1 MFKSLN
7 SRANPATR
15 PLFEALEPRWL
26 LSADLPGLAVPI
38 DGTHV
43 TDVAAQHAVE
53 LSAATRH
60 EIVFVD
66 GGVPDVDAL
75 VAAMQAEPGERQ
87 LEVVVLDP
95 NADGIAQVTAE
106 LAGRHGLDAIHLI
119 GHGADGS
126 IRLGTSL
133 LDAGEASRRAA
144 TLVRWHNA
152 LKPDADILLYGC
164 RSAYGIGGERLL
176 ATLADLTGA
185 DVAGSTD
192 ATGAEDLGGNWVL
205 ERQTGRVEAAL
216 ALSLRTQQRYAAIFD
231 AAAGGGETRANSSTA
246 NTQSL
251 QPGSQK
257 QVAVALDGSYV
268 VVWASD
274 HASAGNSEI
283 YARRF
288 NANGTAATGEIQVN
302 TTTSG
307 TQNTPAVACD
317 ASGNFVVMWQGADA
331 SGTGTFA
338 RRFAADGT
346 ALAAQFQVNTTTAGD
361 QREGAIAMTADGRFV
376 IGWSSEGGQDG
387 SGSGAYVRLYN
398 AAGTAQTGE
407 VRVNSTT
414 AGNQYMDSLA
424 MTSDGGFIAVGSGEN
439 IDGSGMGAFYRRFDS
454 SGAAI
459 DASQITA
466 STTTSGDQSYVSI
479 GTAPDDRFTI
489 SWSSAGQDGSG
500 VGVYVQR
507 FNADGTRLGSEFRAN
522 STTAN
527 DQHRSSVAMDVDG
540 RIVVAWD
547 SASQD
552 GSGLGVYRREFN
564 WDGSSN
570 GSETRVNTTTTN
582 NQTNASVAM
591 NALGQYVVAWSGEGT
606 GDTSG
611 VFVQR
616 YSAALVVDTTS
627 DVADGTTTS
636 IAALLANRGA
646 DGRISLREAILATN
660 NTANVGG
667 ADRIFFNIAGG
678 GPHTITV
685 AAGGLPTITGAV
697 DIDATSEPNYV
708 STPVVVL
715 TSAASGGSSGLVLD
729 TGSSG
734 STIRGLAINGFD
746 LSGIRILNSS
756 NNTVAGN
763 FLGTNAAGTT
773 AVANQVGVY
782 ITGGS
787 SNNVIGGTTAA
798 DRNVISGSDVD
809 GVQIFG
815 SGTSGNVVRGN
826 IIGLDVTAT
835 VDLGNT
841 NQGVAIFNGATNNW
855 IGGTGAGEGNI
866 ISGNGGDGV
875 IVNTSTSTGNRI
887 LGNSIYANDGLG
899 IDHANDGVTA
909 NNGATGGAPNQGMDS
924 PVITRA
930 IVNGG
935 TFIVE
940 GYVGNAASSATFAN
954 ARVEFFRAAADP
966 SGSGEG
972 RTYLGALT
980 TNSASQFSG
989 SFAVVGLTAGDVITA
1004 TATDPSGNTSEFG
1017 VNFTSI
1023 GPEPVAVNDS
1033 YSVNEDTTL
1042 TVAPATT
1049 GLVDWY
1055 RFDDG
1060 GTNQTLANSAT
1071 PANTGTRGSSTGA
1084 DAADPT
1090 FVAGRVGS
1098 NALSFDGSSDYATA
1112 LSTTARTSNNFTLS
1126 AWFKTDTTTGA
1137 HHILW
1142 QGYSGGNGWGD
1153 PSSSTANAEM
1163 NLTIGRYNADN
1174 RITFFLGYDVDTGNP
1189 IDIVS
1194 SSTFTDTTNWHHV
1207 AVVVSD
1213 QGGGTLQANLYV
1225 DGILEGTDTGTQN
1238 DRSAWS
1244 GPMRVGAPSAST
1256 RFFDGQIDEV
1266 RVYNTALSAADV
1278 ADLARAGVL
1287 DNDTDTM
1294 RAGLSA
1300 VLVSGP
1306 SNGTLTLNA
1315 DGSFAY
1321 TPNSNFAGTDS
1332 FTYRANDGTNNSSVA
1347 TATITVN
1354 PVNDAPVNTV
1364 PGSITVTED
1373 VATALTGISVADVDS
1388 GASSLQMSFSVG
1400 SGTLAATS
1408 GGGVTVSGSG
1418 SGTVT
1423 LAGTVTNLNSFIAGS
1438 GLTFTTAANATG
1450 AVTLTVSTNDQGNTG
1465 SGGARSDTDNVT
1477 LNVTAVND
1485 APVNTVP
1492 ASIAVTEDVATALTG
1507 ISVAD
1512 VDAGSAS
1519 LQITLSVGSGTLA
1532 ATAGGGVGVSGS
1544 GTASLVLT
1552 GTASNLNTF
1561 VSGSNVTFTTAANA
1575 TSAVTLT
1582 VATSDQGNSGSG
1594 GTRTDSDNVT
1604 LNVTAVNDAPV
1615 LAGVNNLTA
1624 INEDPSSNGGTLVS
1638 ALLSGQVADPDSGAL
1653 SGIAVV
1659 SVDNTNGTWQ
1669 FSTNGGGAW
1678 NNFGSPDATTARL
1691 LAADASTLVRF
1702 VPSANYNGTASIVLR
1717 AWDRTAGTAGGTANV
1732 TGNGGSTPYSST
1744 TATASVTVSA
1754 VNDAPTVT
1762 APGSIALTEDVAGAL
1777 TGISFADVDVATGNM
1792 VATFTVA
1799 QGALAATSGGGV
1811 TVGGTA
1817 TALTLTGTPANLNA
1831 FIAGSALTYTSA
1843 ANDTTSVT
1851 LGVSVDDLGNTG
1863 SGGAQ
1868 SSGVTNV
1875 TLTFSAINDAPQ
1887 NTVPGAQ
1894 TVNEDT
1900 ALVFSTGNGN
1910 RISITDADAASGSVQ
1925 VTLSVTNGALTLSS
1939 GAGLTF
1945 TTGDGTADAN
1955 LVFSGTVANI
1965 NTALNGMRYDPTGA
1979 YSGPALLSITTNDQ
1993 GNTGAGG
2000 ALSDNDTV
2008 AITVDAVNDPPLNTV
2023 PAAQSINANIALTFS
2038 SGNGNRISVADS
2050 DAAGNPVQVTLTA
2063 TNGTVTLASVSGLA
2077 FSVGSGTADAT
2088 MTFTGTITDVNAA
2101 LDGLVFDPAPAF
2113 VGAAS
2118 LQIVTSDQGNTG
2130 SGGAQT
2136 DNDTIAITV
2145 NASTSP
2151 TAVDDS
2157 YGVGED
2163 STLPASA
2170 SVLDNDTD
2178 PDTAPAGL
2186 TADLVT
2192 GPASAS
2198 AFTLN
2203 ADGTFNYT
2211 PIANFSGTDTFT
2223 YRVFDGTTYS
2233 NVATATITVAA
2244 VNDAPVNTAPG
2255 AQAATEDTALT
2266 FSTGNG
2272 NAIAITD
2279 VDDAGGNLQ
2288 VTLTA
2293 ANGTVTLAGFAG
2305 LSFSSGDG
2313 TGDALMA
2320 FSGTKAAINAALE
2333 GLVFTGTPNFSGAAG
2348 LQIDT
2353 SDLGNTGAG
2362 GALNDSDAITIN
2374 VAAAN
2379 DAPISNVPAAQ
2390 AGTEDVTLVFS
2401 VANGNALTVTDVDA
2415 GAGALEITL
2424 TAANGALTLA
2434 SLTGLS
2440 FSVGDGSA
2448 DAAMTF
2454 TGSIADISAALD
2466 GLAFVPTAN
2475 FNGAATLTLG
2485 VDDQGNAG
2493 AGGAQSDSAAV
2504 TINLAAANDAPV
2516 LTAPATIAVTEDI
2529 ASALTGLSVTDPD
2542 SAGADVEMTLTVA
2555 SGTLAATSGAGVTV
2569 LGAGSGTLVLT
2580 GTTAAINAFVAASAV
2595 TFTTDADAT
2604 AAVTLNIAVSDLGNA
2619 GAGGAQSDNESTA
2632 LNVTAVNDAPANTVP
2647 GAQTT
2652 PFNTPLVLSM
2662 ANANRLSIADID
2674 AGSGLLAIVLTATNG
2689 VVTLGALAGLTFST
2703 GDGTA
2708 DTVSAFTGTLADVNA
2723 ALDGLIFTPTPGYSG
2738 PASIQLQTDDQGNT
2752 GGGALTDDDTLAIT
2766 VLPPN
2771 NVPVITSNGG
2781 AATATVNAAEN
2792 TIVVTT
2798 MIAADPDV
2806 PGQTLTWSIVGGA
2819 DAALFTIDALSGE
2832 LSFAIAPDAEAPSDA
2847 NTDGV
2852 YAVDILVDDGD
2863 GGTDSQSLSV
2873 TVVDVDEFDVGT
2885 VTDAAVAADTV
2896 AENSAAG
2903 TTVGLT
2909 ASASDADVSDN
2920 TITYTLDVDAGGRF
2934 AIDATTGVVTVAGP
2948 LDFET
2953 TPSHNITVR
2962 ATSSDGSFS
2971 TQAFTINVSDAND
2984 APVQASNAG
2993 LTLNEG
2999 ATAVIDTARL
3009 NATDVD
3015 DAPTL
3020 IVYTVGATPARG
3032 VLRLNATPLAVGGTF
3047 TQADIDANLMS
3058 YAHDGSETTA
3068 DSFTFTVRDAAAATL
3083 PLQTFSITVTPV
3095 NDPITLSAA
3104 SLTIAPNGAT
3114 SVGTGAFTT
3123 ADPDGP
3129 APTYTVQNV
3138 TDGHFEL
3145 VGAPGVPITTFTTAE
3160 LAGGQVVFVQAGGST
3175 VPAFEVSASDG
3186 TFVTPFLAATV
3197 AFAATAPT
3205 NPTDGIIA
3213 DFNPPPLIVVPP
3225 PGVVAGDAGTVTP
3238 IVVTGGDGL
3247 DSGVDTPLL
3256 TLPVPRRPAAPKPA
3270 SAQPTSGLP
3279 AELVAQQRN
3288 DVGNIDRRTLGSATF
3303 SLPAVSL
3310 PPVSPPTTLS
3320 NFEPELTPAARAQLI
3335 ADLAGVLDEEP
3346 EPTRLELALK
3356 SMKLAS
3362 LALSVGVVTW
3372 ILRAGGLISSL
3383 LASLPAWRH
3392 MDPLPILARD
3402 KEEDEEEVPRW
3413 QNTASADE
3421 PDERRLE
3428 RVLGNEGAA

>member
-7 SRANPATR
+7 CRVNPVNR

-43 TDVAAQHAVE
+43 TAVAAQHAVDM
-53 LSAATRH
+53 SAAPRH

-106 LAGRHGLDAIHLI
+106 LARRQGLDAIHLI

-133 LDAGEASRRAA
+133 LDAAEASRRAA

-152 LKPDADILLYGC
+152 LKADADILLYGC
-164 RSAYGIGGERLL
+164 RTAYGIGGERLL

-205 ERQTGRVEAAL
+205 ERQTGRVDAAL
-216 ALSLRTQQRYAAIFD
+216 ALSLRTQQRYAAILD
-231 AAAGGGETRANSSTA
+231 AAPAGSESRVNSSTA
-246 NTQSL
+246 NTQSI
-251 QPGSQK
+251 QFGSQK

-268 VVWASD
+268 IVWTSD
-274 HASAGNSEI
+274 HASSGNSEI

-288 NANGTAATGEIQVN
+288 NADGTAATGEIQVN
-302 TTTSG
+302 TATGG
-307 TQNTPAVACD
+307 TQDNPAVACD
-317 ASGNFVVMWQGADA
+317 ASGNFIVTWQSADA
-331 SGTGTFA
+331 SGAGIYG
-338 RRFAADGT
+338 RRFAANGT
-346 ALAAQFQVNTTTAGD
+346 ALAGQFQVNTTTAGE
-361 QREGAIAMTADGRFV
+361 QRQGAIAMADDGRFV
-376 IGWSSEGGQDG
+376 IGWSSESGQDG
-387 SGSGAYVRLYN
+387 SGSGAYVRVYN

-407 VRVNSTT
+407 VRVNSITS
-414 AGNQYMDSLA
+414 GDQYLDSLA
-424 MTSDGGFIAVGSGEN
+424 ITSSGGFIAVGASDSM
-439 IDGSGMGAFYRRFDS
+439 DGSGSGAYYRRYDS
-454 SGAAI
+454 SGTAI
-459 DASQITA
+459 DAAQVQVN
-466 STTTSGDQSYVSI
+466 TTTANEQGFVSVA
-479 GTAPDDRFTI
+479 TAPDDRFTVT
-489 SWSSAGQDGSG
+489 WSSTAQDSSG
-500 VGVYVQR
+500 EGIYAQR
-507 FNADGTRLGSEFRAN
+507 YNADGSRLGTEFRVN
-522 STTAN
+522 STIAN
-527 DQHRSSVAMDVDG
+527 DQRYSTVAMDADG
-540 RIVVAWD
+540 RIVVTWD
-547 SASQD
+547 SYDQD
-552 GSGLGVYRREFN
+552 AAGTTGVYRREFN

-570 GSETRVNTTTTN
+570 GSETRVNTTTGG
-582 NQTNASVAM
+582 NQGPASVAM
-591 NALGQYVVAWSGEGT
+591 NALGQYVVVWSGNGT
-606 GDTSG
+606 GDGSG
-611 VFVQR
+611 VFAQR

-636 IAALLANRGA
+636 ISALLANRGA
-646 DGRISLREAILATN
+646 DGRISLREAILAAN

-667 ADRIFFNIAGG
+667 ADRIFFNISGS
-678 GPHTITV
+678 GPHTITLTS
-685 AAGGLPTITGAV
+685 ALPAITGAV
-697 DIDATSEPNYV
+697 DIDATSEPDYAG
-708 STPVVVL
+708 TPVVEL
-715 TSAASGGSSGLVLD
+715 NGTSAGSASGLVLD

-734 STIRGLAINGFD
+734 STIRGFAINRFG
-746 LSGIRILNSS
+746 LSAIRILNSS

-763 FLGTNAAGTT
+763 FLGTNTAGT
-773 AVANQVGVY
+773 AALGNQVGVY

-787 SNNVIGGTTAA
+787 SNNVIGGTTTA
-798 DRNVISGSDVD
+798 DRNIISANSVD
-809 GVQIFG
+809 GVQVFG
-815 SGTSGNVVRGN
+815 SGTSGNLIRGN
-826 IIGLDVTAT
+826 VIGLDITAT

-855 IGGTGAGEGNI
+855 IGGTGAGEGNT

-875 IVNTSTSTGNRI
+875 IVNTNTSTGNRI
-887 LGNSIYANDGLG
+887 FGNSIYANDGLG

-909 NNGATGGAPNQGMDS
+909 NNGATGSAPNQGMDS

-930 IVNGG
+930 IVNGSS
-935 TFIVE
+935 FVVE
-940 GYVGNAASSATFAN
+940 GYVGNVASSATFAN

-972 RTYLGALT
+972 RTYLGTLT
-980 TNSASQFSG
+980 TNSTSQFSG

-1023 GPEPVAVNDS
+1023 GPQPVAVNDS

-1042 TVAPATT
+1042 TVAPAST

-1071 PANTGTRGSSTGA
+1071 PANTGTRGNSSGA
-1084 DAADPT
+1084 DAADPAY
-1090 FVAGRVGS
+1090 VAGRVGS

-1112 LSTTARTSNNFTLS
+1112 ASTTARTSNNFTLS
-1126 AWFKTDTTTGA
+1126 AWFKTDTTTGQ

-1142 QGYSGGNGWGD
+1142 QGRSGGNGWGE
-1153 PSSSTANAEM
+1153 PSATTADAEM
-1163 NLTIGRYNADN
+1163 NLSVGHYDLDN
-1174 RITFFLGYDVDTGNP
+1174 RISFFLGYDAETGNP
-1189 IDIVS
+1189 INIVS

-1213 QGGGTLQANLYV
+1213 QGGGTLRADLYV
-1225 DGILEGTDTGTQN
+1225 DGVLEGTDTGTQN

-1266 RVYNTALSAADV
+1266 RVYNTALSAGDV
-1278 ADLARAGVL
+1278 VDLARAGVL

-1300 VLVSGP
+1300 VLVAGP
-1306 SNGTLTLNA
+1306 SNGTLSLNA
-1315 DGSFAY
+1315 DGSFTY

-1332 FTYRANDGTNNSSVA
+1332 FTYRANDGTNNSNVA

-1388 GASSLQMSFSVG
+1388 GASSLQMTFSVG

-1408 GGGVTVSGSG
+1408 GGGIAVSGSG
-1418 SGTVT
+1418 SGTLT
-1423 LAGTVTNLNSFIAGS
+1423 LTGTATNLNSFIAGS
-1438 GLTFTTAANATG
+1438 GVTFTTAANATS

-1465 SGGARSDTDNVT
+1465 SGGAKSDTDNVT
-1477 LNVTAVND
+1477 LNITAVND

-1512 VDAGSAS
+1512 VDAGGAS
-1519 LQITLSVGSGTLA
+1519 LQITFSVGSGTLA
-1532 ATAGGGVGVSGS
+1532 ATAGGGIAVSGS

-1561 VSGSNVTFTTAANA
+1561 ISGSNVTFTTAANA
-1575 TSAVTLT
+1575 TAAVTLT
-1582 VATSDQGNSGSG
+1582 VATSDQGNTGTG
-1594 GTRTDSDNVT
+1594 GAQSDSDNVT
-1604 LNVTAVNDAPV
+1604 LNVTGVNDAPV
-1615 LAGVNNLTA
+1615 LAGANNLTG
-1624 INEDPSSNGGTLVS
+1624 ITEDPAANGGTLVS
-1638 ALLSGQVADPDSGAL
+1638 ALLSGQVTDPDSGAL
-1653 SGIAVV
+1653 AGIAVT

-1669 FSTNGGGAW
+1669 YSTNGGGAW
-1678 NNFGSPDATTARL
+1678 SAFGTPDATTARL
-1691 LAADASTLVRF
+1691 LAADATTLVRF
-1702 VPSANYNGTASIVLR
+1702 VPGANYNGTASIVVR
-1717 AWDRTAGTAGGTANV
+1717 AWDRTSGTAGSTANV
-1732 TGNGGSTPYSST
+1732 TTNGGATAYSSA
-1744 TATASVTVSA
+1744 TATATITVSA
-1754 VNDAPTVT
+1754 VNDAPAVA

-1777 TGISFADVDVATGNM
+1777 TGISFTDIDAASGNM

-1811 TVGGTA
+1811 TVGGSA
-1817 TALTLTGTPANLNA
+1817 TALTLTGTRTDLNA
-1831 FIAGSALTYTSA
+1831 FIAASALTYTSA
-1843 ANDTTSVT
+1843 TNDTTSVT
-1851 LGVSVDDLGNTG
+1851 LGVSVNDQGNTG

-1868 SSGVTNV
+1868 GSGTTNV
-1875 TLTFSAINDAPQ
+1875 TLTFSGVNDAPQ

-1894 TVNEDT
+1894 NVNEDT

-1910 RISITDADAASGSVQ
+1910 RVSIADVDAGAGAVQ
-1925 VTLSVTNGALTLSS
+1925 VTLSVTNGTLTLSS

-1945 TTGDGTADAN
+1945 TTGDGTADTN

-1965 NTALNGMRYDPTGA
+1965 NAALNGMRYDPTAA
-1979 YSGPALLSITTNDQ
+1979 YSGPALLSIATNDQ
-1993 GNTGAGG
+1993 GNAGSGG

-2008 AITVDAVNDPPLNTV
+2008 AITVDAVNDPPVNTV
-2023 PAAQSINANIALTFS
+2023 PAAQSTNADIALTFS
-2038 SGNGNRISVADS
+2038 TGNGNRIAIADS
-2050 DAAGNPVQVTLTA
+2050 DAAGNPVQVTLTV
-2063 TNGTVTLASVSGLA
+2063 TNGTVTLASVTGLA
-2077 FSVGSGTADAT
+2077 FSVGDGTADAA
-2088 MTFTGTITDVNAA
+2088 MTFTGTIADVNTA
-2101 LDGLVFDPAPAF
+2101 LDGLVFDPTPAF
-2113 VGAAS
+2113 VGAAA

-2136 DNDTIAITV
+2136 DNDTVAITV

-2163 STLPASA
+2163 GTLSA
-2170 SVLDNDTD
+2170 TSVLANDTD

-2186 TADLVT
+2186 TADLVI
-2192 GPASAS
+2192 GPANAS
-2198 AFTLN
+2198 AFVLN
-2203 ADGTFNYT
+2203 ADGTFTYT
-2211 PIANFSGTDTFT
+2211 PNADFSGTDAFT

-2233 NVATATITVAA
+2233 NVATVTITVAA
-2244 VNDAPVNTAPG
+2244 ANDAPVNTVPA
-2255 AQAATEDTALT
+2255 AQGATEDTALV
-2266 FSTGNG
+2266 FSAGNG
-2272 NAIAITD
+2272 NAIAIAD
-2279 VDDAGGNLQ
+2279 VDDAGSDLQ

-2293 ANGTVTLAGFAG
+2293 TDGSVTLGAFAG
-2305 LSFSSGDG
+2305 LSFTAGDGSGDAVM
-2313 TGDALMA
+2313 T
-2320 FSGTKAAINAALE
+2320 FSGTKAAINAALD
-2333 GLVFTGTPNFSGAAG
+2333 GLAFTPGTNFSGAAG
-2348 LQIDT
+2348 LEIVT
-2353 SDLGNTGAG
+2353 NDLSHTGAG
-2362 GALNDSDAITIN
+2362 GSLTDTDTITIN
-2374 VAAAN
+2374 VAAVN
-2379 DAPISNVPAAQ
+2379 DAPVAAVPATQ
-2390 AGTEDVTLVFS
+2390 AGSEDTSLIFS
-2401 VANGNALTVTDVDA
+2401 VANGNALTVADADA
-2415 GAGALEITL
+2415 GAGAVEITL
-2424 TAANGALTLA
+2424 TATNGAATLA
-2434 SLTGLS
+2434 SLTGLT
-2440 FSVGDGSA
+2440 FSVGDGTA
-2448 DAAMTF
+2448 DGSMTF
-2454 TGSIADISAALD
+2454 TGSIADVNAALD
-2466 GLAFVPTAN
+2466 GLAFTPAAN
-2475 FNGAATLTLG
+2475 FAGAATLTLA

-2493 AGGAQSDSAAV
+2493 AGGAQSDTDAV
-2504 TINLAAANDAPV
+2504 TINLAAINDAPA
-2516 LTAPATIAVTEDI
+2516 LALPAAIAVTEDA
-2529 ASALTGLSVTDPD
+2529 ASALTGFSVSDPD
-2542 SAGADVEMTLTVA
+2542 AGVSNLEMTLTIA
-2555 SGTLAATSGAGVTV
+2555 SGALAATSGAGVTV
-2569 LGAGSGTLVLT
+2569 LGSGSDTLTLT
-2580 GTTAAINAFVAASAV
+2580 GTTADINAFIAASGV
-2595 TFTTDADAT
+2595 TFTTAADAT
-2604 AAVTLNIAVSDLGNA
+2604 AALTLSVAIDDLGNT
-2619 GAGGAQSDNESTA
+2619 GAGGAQSDSGSIT
-2632 LNVTAVNDAPANTVP
+2632 LNVTAVNDAPINTTP

-2652 PFNTPLVLSM
+2652 AFNTSLVLS
-2662 ANANRLSIADID
+2662 NGNGNRLSIADLD
-2674 AGSGLLAIVLTATNG
+2674 AGAGSLAIVLTATNG
-2689 VVTLGALAGLTFST
+2689 TLTLGSLAGLTFST

-2708 DTVSAFTGTLADVNA
+2708 DAVLAFTGTLAAIDA
-2723 ALDGLIFTPTPGYSG
+2723 ALDGMIFTPTPGYSG
-2738 PASIQLQTDDQGNT
+2738 PASVRLQTDDQGNT
-2752 GGGALTDDDTLAIT
+2752 GGGALTDDDTVSIT

-2798 MIAADPDV
+2798 MAASDPDV
-2806 PGQTLTWSIVGGA
+2806 PGQTLTWSVAGGA
-2819 DAALFTIDALSGE
+2819 DAALFTIDALTGE
-2832 LSFAIAPDAEAPSDA
+2832 LRFSTAPDAEAPSDA
-2847 NTDGV
+2847 NADGV

-2863 GGTDSQSLSV
+2863 GGTDLQTLSV
-2873 TVVDVDEFDVGT
+2873 TVVDVDEFDVGA
-2885 VTDAAVAADTV
+2885 VTDAAAAANTV
-2896 AENSAAG
+2896 AENSVAG

-2909 ASASDADVSDN
+2909 ALASDADVSDN

-2934 AIDATTGVVTVAGP
+2934 AINATTGVVTVAGP

-2953 TPSHNITVR
+2953 TASHAITVR

-2971 TQAFTINVSDAND
+2971 TQAFTINVTDAND
-2984 APVQASNAG
+2984 TPVQTSNTG

-2999 ATAVIDTARL
+2999 ATATIGNARL

-3015 DAPTL
+3015 DAPAQ
-3020 IVYTVGATPARG
+3020 IVYTIGTAPTRG
-3032 VLRLNATPLAVGGTF
+3032 VLRLNATPLAAGSTF
-3047 TQADIDANLMS
+3047 TQADIDANLVS
-3058 YAHDGSETTA
+3058 YAHDGSETTT

-3083 PLQTFSITVTPV
+3083 PLQAFSITVSPV

-3104 SLTIAPNGAT
+3104 SLTIIPDGSTTVGA
-3114 SVGTGAFTT
+3114 GAFTT

-3145 VGAPGVPITTFTTAE
+3145 VGAPGVPITTFTAAE
-3160 LAGGQVVFVQAGGST
+3160 LAGGQVVFVHTGGTT

-3186 TFVTPFLAATV
+3186 TFVTPFIPATI
-3197 AFAATAPT
+3197 AFAATATP
-3205 NPTDGIIA
+3205 PPSTDGIIV
-3213 DFNPPPLIVVPP
+3213 DFSPPPLVIVPP
-3225 PGVVAGDAGTVTP
+3225 PGVVAGNAGSVAP

-3279 AELVAQQRN
+3279 AELVEQQRN
-3288 DVGNIDRRTLGSATF
+3288 EVGNVDRRTLGSATF

-3310 PPVSPPTTLS
+3310 PPVGPPAALS
-3320 NFEPELTPAARAQLI
+3320 SFEPELPPAARAQLI
-3335 ADLAGVLDEEP
+3335 ADLAGVLDEAP

-3356 SMKLAS
+3356 SMQLAS

-3402 KEEDEEEVPRW
+3402 DEEDEEETPDW
-3413 QNTASADE
+3413 QATSADE
-3421 PDERRLE
+3421 QDERRLE
-3428 RVLGNEGAA
+3428 RVLGTEVRA